1 MAKHLVLVAGNIG
14 TPERAQY
21 TVIGDTVN
29 VASRLEGQTKE
40 LNVSVLISSAAA
52 RAAAGADGVPPLKPL
67 GEIRLRGR
75 AEAIEVFGLA

>member
-1 MAKHLVLVAGNIG
+1 
-14 TPERAQY
+14 
-21 TVIGDTVN
+21 
-29 VASRLEGQTKE
+29 
-40 LNVSVLISSAAA
+40 VLISSAAA